1 MAIVWWLKGGAQVW
15 AYPSQEPALVE
26 ENWYSGL
33 VVTGIGMCVCICVYR
48 CLYVHVGACACMHV
62 TCVWIWMRIC
72 VCCIC
77 YVWMCLHVWVALNIN
92 LHPHERA
99 NIKHWSIKE
108 KNMGNPNAKNHKH
121 DNITCINP
129 PPPNKKTNSRV
140 CTVLVPKGFKTK
152 KPNLLIFFIQI
163 FMKFTCDV
171 TDSSPYSIIQPYHAQ
186 RNFLKSRLMKSEF
199 ITFLCFSFPC
209 GSVFLQRGSSLL
221 QLD

>member
-1 MAIVWWLKGGAQVW
+1 
-15 AYPSQEPALVE
+15 
-26 ENWYSGL
+26 
-33 VVTGIGMCVCICVYR
+33 MCVCICVYR

-62 TCVWIWMRIC
+62 TCVWTWMRIC

-99 NIKHWSIKE
+99 NVKHWSIKE
-108 KNMGNPNAKNHKH
+108 KNMGNPNAKNHKR
-121 DNITCINP
+121 DNITFIT
-129 PPPNKKTNSRV
+129 PPNKKTNSRA